1 MTQSYDSLP
10 LSQLLA
16 LGDPRDMAGWPDWPD
31 YLALGFTQDQ
41 VPDLIRL
48 AGEWGDDWWD
58 SNDEVALWGPVHAWR
73 ALGQLRAAS
82 AVEPLVALVARTDDL
97 DEDWIMDELPA
108 VLGLIGPPA
117 VPALADALADPA
129 LGLWARAVAAHS
141 LACVGNAHA
150 QARDD
155 CIAAL
160 TRVLAGFADLD
171 PTLNA
176 FLISYLVELQAVDAA
191 PLIERAYAADAVDW
205 SVPGDWE
212 DVQVELGLLEER
224 LNPRPNY
231 FLQSVRQD
239 RHKPPPSRK
248 KHSRSKK
255 KAKRKRQKAARR
267 KQRKRKKR

>member
-1 MTQSYDSLP
+1 MTESYDSPP

-16 LGDPRDMAGWPDWPD
+16 LGDPREMESRPD
-31 YLALGFTQDQ
+31 YLALGLTPDH

-48 AGEWGDDWWD
+48 AGQWGDDWWD
-58 SNDEVALWGPVHAWR
+58 STDEPALWGPVHAWR
-73 ALGQLRAAS
+73 ALGQLRAES
-82 AVEPLVALVARTDDL
+82 AVEPLVGLVARTDDL
-97 DEDWIMDELPA
+97 DEDWIMEELPA

-117 VPALADALADPA
+117 VPALAAALADEA
-129 LGLWARAVAAHS
+129 LGLWARVVAAHS
-141 LACVGNAHA
+141 LAAVGDAHPEV
-150 QARDD
+150 RDD

-176 FLISYLVELQAVDAA
+176 FLISYLVELKAAEAA
-191 PLIERAYAADAVDW
+191 PQIEKAYAADAVDW

-224 LNPRPNY
+224 LTPRPNY
-231 FLQSVRQD
+231 FLQSMRQAQPQP
-239 RHKPPPSRK
+239 RRK
-248 KHSRSKK
+248 QSARSKR

-267 KQRKRKKR
+267 RQRKRKK